1 MIYER
6 YTCLVCDALA
16 VSGLTIASK
25 EAQAILDKSST
36 NFTQL
41 VVEEKRK
48 TASELF
54 SYLLLRPVER
64 LHEYVKF
71 LAAMKADDS
80 RYYSPFTLD
89 KLKVAHTH
97 WKQLSN
103 TAHKNQV
110 NLHYIPQL
118 YNIHTIYFENR
129 TLVLGL
135 L

>member
-1 MIYER
+1 M
-6 YTCLVCDALA
+6 CLVCDALA
-16 VSGLTIASK
+16 VSGLTVASK
-25 EAQAILDKSST
+25 EAQAILDKGST

-54 SYLLLRPVER
+54 SFLLLRPVER

-71 LAAMKADDS
+71 LSAMKADDS

-110 NLHYIPQL
+110 NVHYIHKCGVSTQL
-118 YNIHTIYFENR
+118 FIE
-129 TLVLGL
+129 
-135 L
+135 